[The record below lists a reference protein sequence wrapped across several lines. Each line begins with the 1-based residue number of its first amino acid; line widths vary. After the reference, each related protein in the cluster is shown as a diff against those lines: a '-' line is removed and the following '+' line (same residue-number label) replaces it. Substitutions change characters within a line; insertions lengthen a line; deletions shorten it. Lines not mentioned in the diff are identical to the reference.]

1 MLNKLTRIVSV
12 VALSLVT
19 CTGFAQKDWK
29 NVRSKEDISEDSISK
44 NGFTLIFINKDASFD
59 KEVQQRMIDAFFTVY
74 PKEVKTYNKKSTK
87 KVHMIID
94 PEYDGV
100 AATSDGIVRVNP
112 EWMRKHP
119 ADIDVVTHE
128 VMHIVQDYPGG
139 AGPGWITEGIADYV
153 RYKLGVDNEGGGWK
167 LPEYSARQNYDNAYR
182 VTARF
187 FVWIEKNYN
196 KNLVKDL
203 DKAMRSKTYTNGF
216 WKKKTGKTVDELWV
230 AYAANPGLA

>member
-29 NVRSKEDISEDSISK
+29 NLRSKEDISEDSISK

-87 KVHMIID
+87 KVYVIID

-203 DKAMRSKTYTNGF
+203 DKAMRSKTYTNDF
-216 WKKKTGKTVDELWV
+216 WKKKTGKTVDELWA
-230 AYAANPGLA
+230 AYAANPALA

>member
-1 MLNKLTRIVSV
+1 MLNKLTRAVST
-12 VALSLVT
+12 VALALVT
-19 CTGFAQKDWK
+19 CAGFAQKDWK
-29 NVRSKEDISEDSISK
+29 NVRSKEDISEDLISK
-44 NGFTLIFINKDASFD
+44 NGFTLIFINKDATFD
-59 KEVQQRMIDAFFTVY
+59 KEIQQRMIDAFFTVY
-74 PKEVKTYNKKSTK
+74 AKEVKTYNKKSIR

-112 EWMRKHP
+112 EWMHKHP
-119 ADIDVVTHE
+119 RDIDVVTHE

-216 WKKKTGKTVDELWV
+216 WKKKTGKTVDELWA
-230 AYAANPGLA
+230 AYAANPALV